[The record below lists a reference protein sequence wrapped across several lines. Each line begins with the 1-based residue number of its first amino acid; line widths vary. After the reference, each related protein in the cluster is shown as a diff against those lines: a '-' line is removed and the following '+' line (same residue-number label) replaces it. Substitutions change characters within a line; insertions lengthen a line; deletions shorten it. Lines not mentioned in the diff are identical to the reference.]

1 MPLGTLDRTPP
12 PFFKQGMSALSQLIF
27 FSALAFFLMVADT
40 RLKIVQPLRA
50 VIATALHPVERALLA
65 PIAAWRAVGDYTEGV
80 GELRARESAAL
91 RLLAEQAER
100 AGRVER
106 LTTENERLRGLL
118 ELRAQFT
125 ARSRAAEVLYE
136 APDPYTRKIVID
148 RGLKDGLVAGSP
160 VVDDTGVLGQVT
172 RVLPLASE
180 VTLLTDKDA
189 TIPVLNTRTRTRAVA
204 YGDPAGAAAGA
215 GMELRFLASNA
226 DVIPGDLMHT
236 SGVDGVYPPGLG
248 VARVVA
254 VDRQSESTFAKVRL
268 VPLASPDAA
277 RHVLVLEPLHLQLP
291 PRPAEPAASAP
302 TSRRAVRPGS
312 GRPVKEKDREA
323 RP

>member
-12 PFFKQGMSALSQLIF
+12 PFFKQGMSALSQLVF

-40 RLKIVQPLRA
+40 RLKVVQPLRA
-50 VIATALHPVERALLA
+50 VIATALHPVELALLA
-65 PIAAWRAVGDYTEGV
+65 PVDAWRAAGDYLDGV
-80 GELRARESAAL
+80 GELRERERTAQ
-91 RLLAEQAER
+91 RQLAEQAER

-106 LTTENERLRGLL
+106 LTAENERLRGLL
-118 ELRAQFT
+118 ELRAPFT
-125 ARSRAAEVLYE
+125 VRSQAAEVLYE

-160 VVDDTGVLGQVT
+160 VVDRSGVLGQVT
-172 RVLPLASE
+172 RVHPLASE

-189 TIPVLNTRTRTRAVA
+189 SIPVLNTRTQSRAVA
-204 YGDPAGAAAGA
+204 YGDPAGVAAGA

-226 DVIPGDLMHT
+226 DVLPGDLMNT
-236 SGVDGVYPPGLG
+236 SGMDGVYPPGLG

-254 VDRQSESTFAKVRL
+254 VDRQLESTFAKVTL
-268 VPLASPDAA
+268 APLASPDAA

-302 TSRRAVRPGS
+302 ASRRAARPGS
-312 GRPVKEKDREA
+312 GRPPKEKEA